1 MWQMNFPHKLPG
13 GHRNPVCALGECGD
27 PMCTCPRPK
36 HPEVREAVEKCIMDK
51 CREHFRA
58 GQLQTYAS
66 VGCGLLGQDWI
77 ILEQMRRQN
86 MLPRRAVFVELRTAK
101 PVMTCEGAE
110 FPRMR
115 EGGGINLRQTG
126 FCGDLGPDFSFSAVL
141 QFNRP
146 ASNSSGFLFDFS
158 DDARRDVIYAEVG
171 GADKIGHLTFGCVV
185 GDQSHRLPVDDCWQ
199 PGDQAHTFLFTIS
212 AVGMYNIYKDGQ
224 LIARSYGLPPASA
237 PKRHL
242 HVGQCAP
249 SYGMHHSFHG
259 RIQKIKVWDQ
269 EVDTLATDMM
279 YSHEVANAHQTIA
292 QWYMDEMAVWSFSSL
307 AAYAAAC
314 DKDPRFA
321 ADLLLK
327 VDVHDELD
335 GYDDFVCKALG
346 PNGLALTLGGPG
358 KSWRRSGTG
367 WVPVDTK
374 CAVLESAEERVLV
387 PWAFMG
393 AFPGH
398 QDRHQFFTN
407 AFQAQRADCSE
418 SRRPPRQ
425 RRPRRY
431 KVPRGRARARRTG
444 PGDVHSEGRWYGM
457 TDEEASTRPTEVSV
471 LELLDELQE
480 RAPAVQGLRG
490 QLNDFEFRAS
500 ELLLEMEAEEGD
512 EDLPGLMIYGAR

>member
-1 MWQMNFPHKLPG
+1 
-13 GHRNPVCALGECGD
+13 
-27 PMCTCPRPK
+27 
-36 HPEVREAVEKCIMDK
+36 MDK

-146 ASNSSGFLFDFS
+146 ASNSSSFLFDFS

-171 GADKIGHLTFGCVV
+171 GADKIGHLTFGCVI

-259 RIQKIKVWDQ
+259 RIQKIKVG
-269 EVDTLATDMM
+269 
-279 YSHEVANAHQTIA
+279 
-292 QWYMDEMAVWSFSSL
+292 
-307 AAYAAAC
+307 C
-314 DKDPRFA
+314 DKLF
-321 ADLLLK
+321 
-327 VDVHDELD
+327 
-335 GYDDFVCKALG
+335 
-346 PNGLALTLGGPG
+346 LT
-358 KSWRRSGTG
+358 
-367 WVPVDTK
+367 V
-374 CAVLESAEERVLV
+374 RVV
-387 PWAFMG
+387 
-393 AFPGH
+393 
-398 QDRHQFFTN
+398 
-407 AFQAQRADCSE
+407 
-418 SRRPPRQ
+418 
-425 RRPRRY
+425 
-431 KVPRGRARARRTG
+431 
-444 PGDVHSEGRWYGM
+444 
-457 TDEEASTRPTEVSV
+457 
-471 LELLDELQE
+471 
-480 RAPAVQGLRG
+480 
-490 QLNDFEFRAS
+490 
-500 ELLLEMEAEEGD
+500 
-512 EDLPGLMIYGAR
+512 